1 MNTTHAPSDH
11 AHQARRNRITG
22 FAALAIVI
30 LIAALGCTAYWYFIA
45 SRYVTTDNAY
55 TSVEIA
61 EVTPAVSG
69 IVTRVDVVD
78 TQWVNAG
85 DVLVTLD
92 DTDARLALIQAE
104 ADLALAKRRVESY
117 IANDEGLN
125 ALVRARMADENRT
138 KAQLAVAQADFE
150 RAKLDLS
157 RRQDLVKSGSV
168 SGEELSNAQTSFAQ
182 AQANLNAAKAA
193 ANQSVAT
200 RLSTIGNQ
208 KANAALIQGTS
219 VETNPEVLLAN
230 ARYQQAQV
238 DLARTVIYAPIAGVV
253 AKRQVQVGRKV
264 PVGAPLL
271 TIVPIDQIHVDANF
285 KEGELR
291 DLQIGQTVTV
301 TSDLHGDDVRYHG
314 LVTGISGGTG
324 SVFSMIPAQNATGNW
339 IKVVQRLPVRIELDP
354 RDLRDHP
361 LQVGLS
367 MTVTIDTLSQE
378 DVSYLTR
385 ARYNATGDQG

>member
-1 MNTTHAPSDH
+1 MNTTHAPSDNS
-11 AHQARRNRITG
+11 HQARRNRITG

-219 VETNPEVLLAN
+219 VGTNPEVLLAN

-324 SVFSMIPAQNATGNW
+324 SAFSMIPAQNATGNW
-339 IKVVQRLPVRIELDP
+339 IKIVQRLPVRIELDP
-354 RDLRDHP
+354 RDLHDHP

-385 ARYNATGDQG
+385 ARYDIRGDQG

>member
-55 TSVEIA
+55 ASVEIA

-78 TQWVNAG
+78 TQWINAG

-138 KAQLAVAQADFE
+138 KAQLAVAQANFE

-168 SGEELSNAQTSFAQ
+168 SGEELSNAQTSFTQ

-238 DLARTVIYAPIAGVV
+238 DLARTVIHAPIAGVV

-264 PVGAPLL
+264 LVGAPLL
-271 TIVPIDQIHVDANF
+271 TIIPIDQIHVDANF

-324 SVFSMIPAQNATGNW
+324 SAFSMIPAQNATGNW

-354 RDLRDHP
+354 RDLHDHP

-385 ARYNATGDQG
+385 ARYDIRGDQG

>member
-1 MNTTHAPSDH
+1 MNTTHAPSDNS
-11 AHQARRNRITG
+11 HQARRNRITG

-55 TSVEIA
+55 ASVEIA

-138 KAQLAVAQADFE
+138 KAQLAVAQANFE

-168 SGEELSNAQTSFAQ
+168 SGEELSNAQTSFTQ

-271 TIVPIDQIHVDANF
+271 TIVPIDQIHIDANF

-301 TSDLHGDDVRYHG
+301 TSDLHGDAVRYHG

-324 SVFSMIPAQNATGNW
+324 SAFSMIPAQNATGNW

-354 RDLRDHP
+354 RDLHDHP

-385 ARYNATGDQG
+385 ARYDIRGDQG

>member
-1 MNTTHAPSDH
+1 MNTTHAPSDNS
-11 AHQARRNRITG
+11 HQARRNRITG

-55 TSVEIA
+55 ASVEIA

-138 KAQLAVAQADFE
+138 KAQLAVAQANFE

-168 SGEELSNAQTSFAQ
+168 SGEELSNAQTSFTQ

-238 DLARTVIYAPIAGVV
+238 DLARTVIHAPIAGVV

-324 SVFSMIPAQNATGNW
+324 SAFSMIPAQNATGNW

>member
-55 TSVEIA
+55 ASVEIA

-138 KAQLAVAQADFE
+138 KAQLAVAQANFE

-168 SGEELSNAQTSFAQ
+168 SGEELSNAQTSFTQ

-238 DLARTVIYAPIAGVV
+238 DLARTVIHAPIAGVV

-324 SVFSMIPAQNATGNW
+324 SAFSMIPAQNATGNW

-354 RDLRDHP
+354 RDLHDHP

-385 ARYNATGDQG
+385 ARYDIRGDQG

>member
-1 MNTTHAPSDH
+1 MNTTHAPSDNS
-11 AHQARRNRITG
+11 HQARRNRITG

-55 TSVEIA
+55 ASVEIA

-219 VETNPEVLLAN
+219 VGTNPEVLLAN

-354 RDLRDHP
+354 RDLHDHP

-385 ARYNATGDQG
+385 ARYDIRGDQG

>member
-1 MNTTHAPSDH
+1 MNTTHAPSDNS
-11 AHQARRNRITG
+11 HQARRNRITG

>member
-1 MNTTHAPSDH
+1 MNTTHAPSDNS
-11 AHQARRNRITG
+11 HQARRNRITG

-301 TSDLHGDDVRYHG
+301 TSDLHGDDVRYQG

>member
-55 TSVEIA
+55 ASVEIA

-138 KAQLAVAQADFE
+138 KAQLAVAQANFE

-168 SGEELSNAQTSFAQ
+168 SGEELSNAQTSFTQ

-193 ANQSVAT
+193 ANQSAAT

-238 DLARTVIYAPIAGVV
+238 DLARTVIHAPIAGVV

-291 DLQIGQTVTV
+291 DLQIGQTVAV

>member
-55 TSVEIA
+55 ASVEIA

-138 KAQLAVAQADFE
+138 KAQLAVAQANFE

-168 SGEELSNAQTSFAQ
+168 SGEELSNAQTSFTQ

-238 DLARTVIYAPIAGVV
+238 DLARTVIHAPIAGVV

-324 SVFSMIPAQNATGNW
+324 SAFSMIPAQNATGNW

-354 RDLRDHP
+354 RDLHDHP

-378 DVSYLTR
+378 DVSYLIR
-385 ARYNATGDQG
+385 ARYDIRGDQG

>member
-1 MNTTHAPSDH
+1 MNTTHAPSDNS
-11 AHQARRNRITG
+11 HQARRNRITG

-219 VETNPEVLLAN
+219 VGTNPEVLLAN

-354 RDLRDHP
+354 RDLHDHP

-385 ARYNATGDQG
+385 ARYDIRGDQG

>member
-1 MNTTHAPSDH
+1 MNTTHVPSDH

-22 FAALAIVI
+22 FVALAIVV

-55 TSVEIA
+55 ASVEIA

-182 AQANLNAAKAA
+182 SQANLNAAKAA

-324 SVFSMIPAQNATGNW
+324 SAFSMIPAQNATGNW

-354 RDLRDHP
+354 RDLHDHP

-385 ARYNATGDQG
+385 ARYDIRGDQG

>member
-55 TSVEIA
+55 ASVEIA

-85 DVLVTLD
+85 DMLVTLD

-138 KAQLAVAQADFE
+138 KAQLAVAQANFE

-168 SGEELSNAQTSFAQ
+168 SGEELSNAQTSFTQ

-238 DLARTVIYAPIAGVV
+238 DLARTVIHAPIAGVV

-324 SVFSMIPAQNATGNW
+324 SAFSMIPAQNATGNW

-354 RDLRDHP
+354 RDLHDNP

-385 ARYNATGDQG
+385 ARYDIRGDQG

>member
-1 MNTTHAPSDH
+1 MNTTHAPSDNS
-11 AHQARRNRITG
+11 HQARRNRITG

-45 SRYVTTDNAY
+45 SRYVTTNNAY